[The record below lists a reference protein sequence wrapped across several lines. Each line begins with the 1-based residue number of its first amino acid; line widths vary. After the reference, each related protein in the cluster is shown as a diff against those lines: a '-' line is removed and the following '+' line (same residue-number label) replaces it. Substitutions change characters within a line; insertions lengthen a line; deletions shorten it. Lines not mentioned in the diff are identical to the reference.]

1 MQANPHYANMEFIPP
16 YSCRSGLSV
25 LMARSD
31 RLCLDAVPVK
41 REIERR
47 VANVR
52 PDLDF
57 AVWPN

>member
-1 MQANPHYANMEFIPP
+1 MEFIPP

-41 REIERR
+41 MEIERR